1 MKMTGLY
8 INGISVSQEYGH
20 YLLEK
25 ENIQMRCDF
34 GELKDCIPEFEE
46 YFQEKKE
53 NVRLNNGKIQS

>member
-1 MKMTGLY
+1 MNMIGLY

-25 ENIQMRCDF
+25 ENVQMRCDL

-46 YFQEKKE
+46 FFEEQEKK
-53 NVRLNNGKIQS
+53 VRA

>member
-8 INGISVSQEYGH
+8 INGISVSRECGH

-25 ENIQMRCDF
+25 ENVQMRCDF

-53 NVRLNNGKIQS
+53 KVRA

>member
-1 MKMTGLY
+1 MKVIGLY

-25 ENIQMRCDF
+25 ENVQMRCDF

-46 YFQEKKE
+46 YFLEKKE
-53 NVRLNNGKIQS
+53 KVRA